1 MESMKKMVTTQEDE
15 RTRREL
21 EPPWIKKK
29 EEQVT
34 GAAWLPLTANGVR
47 RLQGQKDASFC
58 TPSMR
63 RVPLSPLPQK
73 SAKL

>member
-1 MESMKKMVTTQEDE
+1 MESMKKMVITQDE

-34 GAAWLPLTANGVR
+34 GAAWLPLTADGVR
-47 RLQGQKDASFC
+47 RLQGQKAASFC
-58 TPSMR
+58 TPSIR
-63 RVPLSPLPQK
+63 RVPFSPLPQK